1 MFDSPFLS
9 DGSKPLRGTVLT
21 YTSLVIIALSLIYF
35 VCALGWEIKT
45 SRRKKKTKR
54 QIMWS
59 KLKGFK
65 HKIVEDSRNK
75 AKQDKLNKLFN
86 KSMIQII
93 YFLIYQQIV
102 ALTWMDIQ
110 ILAVAILGHPH
121 LVMHPLLH
129 CRLQIPATVALV

>member
-65 HKIVEDSRNK
+65 HKIVEPIDNWNFTMLR
-75 AKQDKLNKLFN
+75 F
-86 KSMIQII
+86 II
-93 YFLIYQQIV
+93 SLRFFAQLIVHYSKI
-102 ALTWMDIQ
+102 TSYI
-110 ILAVAILGHPH
+110 I
-121 LVMHPLLH
+121 
-129 CRLQIPATVALV
+129 

>member
-86 KSMIQII
+86 KSTNV
-93 YFLIYQQIV
+93 FSKV
-102 ALTWMDIQ
+102 APLETNKKKNKAFDITKIRKLNKEYGNKTISNEKKTW
-110 ILAVAILGHPH
+110 ASSP
-121 LVMHPLLH
+121 PS
-129 CRLQIPATVALV
+129 

>member
-75 AKQDKLNKLFN
+75 AKQHKLNKLF
-86 KSMIQII
+86 
-93 YFLIYQQIV
+93 YL
-102 ALTWMDIQ
+102 
-110 ILAVAILGHPH
+110 
-121 LVMHPLLH
+121 
-129 CRLQIPATVALV
+129 